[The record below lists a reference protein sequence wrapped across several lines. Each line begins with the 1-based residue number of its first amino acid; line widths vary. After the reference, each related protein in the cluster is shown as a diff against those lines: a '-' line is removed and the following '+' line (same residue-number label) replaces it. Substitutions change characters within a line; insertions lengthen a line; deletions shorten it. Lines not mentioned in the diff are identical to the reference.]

1 LSEEIKTVDKIL
13 DVLKKCSPLPLSI
26 HYLSI
31 FTGEPQSRLQA
42 YLKYLMDE
50 GIVTREQL
58 PTVTPKGVDYVY
70 GYKIT
75 SKGYDYDIK
84 KKVEKL
90 AKEVAEAYDKG

>member
-1 LSEEIKTVDKIL
+1 MSEEIKTVDKIL
-13 DVLKKCSPLPLSI
+13 DILKKCSPYPLSI
-26 HYLSI
+26 HYLSL

-50 GIVTREQL
+50 NIVTREQI
-58 PTVTPKGVDYVY
+58 PSITPKGIAYIW

-75 SKGYDYDIK
+75 SKGFDYDIK

-90 AKEVAEAYDKG
+90 AREVKTCDKG